1 MGTRIEVG
9 KRERDEGAPRV
20 HTPSVKL
27 VPPKLPGRFLRREPL
42 EQRLDAAAS
51 HRLTAVVAA
60 AGFGKSTQLAA
71 RALANGWSWYTI
83 DGADAVPSVLAQG
96 LGDALRRRFAG
107 LEDAV
112 ATAGTSGGEQAVA
125 DHFAASLAHALEG
138 RLSDDFILVVDDVH
152 ELGRDAA
159 AARVLEGLVRY
170 APPEF
175 HLVLSSRD
183 EMPFSIARLRA
194 QGNVLDFDGSDF
206 AFSSKDVETAVA
218 TEFGRDRVEL
228 ASPLH
233 EITAGW
239 PVAVQFAIEMLASVA
254 DVDRAGALDALA
266 ARRGPL
272 FMYLAEEI
280 FVREP
285 AEVQDLLRVVAH
297 FERITPALC
306 HALALSDADEILEDL
321 ARRGLL
327 AVAEGTYTPHAL
339 IRQFALTT
347 WSVPPGEIRELHRKA
362 GKWFA
367 AHDDAVA
374 ATKAFTAAGDR
385 QALARLLD
393 ASWLQLDNAAAV
405 ETILEAATLF
415 PRSESGAWALLVA
428 HALIIRGD
436 VEEARGWLSGIESE
450 GAARAAFLDALAHMH
465 RHEHREALQK
475 FMVARDAEVDSHC
488 SSFIAD
494 QLICLGRPDEARP
507 FLQEAI
513 ATAQEDDN
521 PAGAIAEA
529 RLAASDLAYADGD
542 LPAALALAQ
551 EGAARYAELEN
562 VLGECSAQNRFTK
575 LLALL
580 GRYDEALEASVLG
593 ARLSDRI
600 GFSMFQPWTSRTR
613 ALVWFLTGRLDEAA
627 DEFGISVAACERLGS
642 HEAAHS
648 LIGLGDVHRARGE
661 VAQAR
666 SAYERALP
674 VAERSGSVSAEALA
688 SAGLAR
694 VIVEDDPT
702 QAAILAERA
711 LQLSPGMPE
720 RTEALLAKGW
730 IAVRTQDI
738 QCAAEAAT
746 EALAKARQS
755 ASPGL
760 LAEALE
766 LATFAAHDPTDHVE
780 LLQEALGIRLRL
792 GNPLA
797 EAEAVIALA
806 SLVPGGSAA
815 NEQARAEQTLREL
828 GIQQNRAAAGLA
840 SMARAP
846 VAAPLAIETLG
857 RFAVLRDG
865 AAVTHAE
872 WQSKKARDL
881 LKILVTRRGQATP
894 RDYLIELLWPDEDP
908 SRTSK
913 RLAVAVNV
921 LRNVLDP
928 GRRHENDHFVVGGVE
943 GLRLDIERLSVDVE
957 MFLRLSDD
965 ALTSNR
971 QQLDGATHQ
980 LEAADSAYAGE
991 FLPED
996 RYEDWAA
1003 PLRDE
1008 VRATYLEVVRLLA
1021 TKAGDHSAAVRYL
1034 LRILALDP
1042 FDEEAH
1048 LGLIA
1053 AFAEAGMHGEA
1064 RRAYRRYVERMS
1076 DIGLEPAAYEQAA
1089 ATH

>member
-1 MGTRIEVG
+1 
-9 KRERDEGAPRV
+9 
-20 HTPSVKL
+20 
-27 VPPKLPGRFLRREPL
+27 LPGRFLRREPL
-42 EQRLDAAAS
+42 EERLDEAAS
-51 HRLTAVVAA
+51 NRLTAVVAA

-71 RALANGWSWYTI
+71 RARANGWSWYTI

-96 LGDALRRRFAG
+96 LGDALRRTLAG
-107 LEDAV
+107 LEDTV
-112 ATAGTSGGEQAVA
+112 APAGTSGGEQAVA
-125 DHFAASLAHALEG
+125 DHLAASLSHSLEG
-138 RLSDDFILVVDDVH
+138 RLSEDFILVVDDVH
-152 ELGRDAA
+152 ELGRDVA

-206 AFSSKDVETAVA
+206 AFSSEDVEAAVA
-218 TEFGRDRVEL
+218 TEFGRDCLEL

-254 DVDRAGALDALA
+254 DGDRAGALDALA

-285 AEVQDLLRVVAH
+285 AEVQDLLRVVVH
-297 FERITPALC
+297 FDRVTPVLCRALG
-306 HALALSDADEILEDL
+306 LSDADEILEDL

-327 AVAEGTYTPHAL
+327 AVADGTYTPHAL

-347 WSVPPGEIRELHRKA
+347 WSVPPAEIRELHRKA
-362 GKWFA
+362 GEWFT
-367 AHDDAVA
+367 AHGDAVA

-465 RHEHREALQK
+465 RHEHREALEK
-475 FMVARDAEVDSHC
+475 FMVARAAEVDSHC

-507 FLQEAI
+507 FLEEAV

-529 RLAASDLAYADGD
+529 RLVASDLAYADGD
-542 LPAALALAQ
+542 LSGALALAE
-551 EGAARYAELEN
+551 EGAAHYTELGN
-562 VLGECSAQNRFTK
+562 VLGECSAQNRCTK

-580 GRYDEALEASVLG
+580 GRYDEAHEASGMG

-627 DEFGISVAACERLGS
+627 DEFGSSVAACERLGS

-666 SAYERALP
+666 SAYERALL
-674 VAERSGSVSAEALA
+674 VAERSGSVSAETLA

-694 VIVEDDPT
+694 VIVDDDPT
-702 QAAILAERA
+702 QATILAERA
-711 LQLSPGMPE
+711 LQLSPGVPE

-738 QCAAEAAT
+738 QCAAKAAA
-746 EALAKARQS
+746 EALAKARRS

-766 LATFAAHDPTDHVE
+766 LATFAAYDPTDQVD
-780 LLQEALGIRLRL
+780 LLQEALIIRLRL
-792 GNPLA
+792 GNPLP
-797 EAEAVIALA
+797 EAETVLALA
-806 SLVPGGSAA
+806 SLVPGSAA

-846 VAAPLAIETLG
+846 VAAALAIETLG
-857 RFAVLRDG
+857 RFAVLREG
-865 AAVTHAE
+865 VAVTHAE

-894 RDYLIELLWPDEDP
+894 RDYVIELLWPDEDP

-928 GRRHENDHFVVGGVE
+928 GRRHGNDHFVVGGIE
-943 GLRLDIERLSVDVE
+943 GLRLDVERLSVDVE
-957 MFLRLSDD
+957 TFLRLSDD
-965 ALTSNR
+965 ALASHR

-1008 VRATYLEVVRLLA
+1008 VRATYLQVVRLLA
-1021 TKAGDHSAAVRYL
+1021 TKASDHSGAVRYL

-1048 LGLIA
+1048 LGLITTLVQ
-1053 AFAEAGMHGEA
+1053 AGMHGEA

-1076 DIGLEPAAYEQAA
+1076 GIGLEPAAYEQAT